1 MVNIYDTANQL
12 QADLRQIKEYKE
24 LQAAFAALKED
35 KEAYAVFQELRKAQ
49 DELQKRQQAGSLA
62 DIKPEEAK
70 KMHEIGQKA
79 ASFDAVKRLMEKER
93 ALSVVVDDI
102 EQALFK
108 PITELYE
115 S

>member
-24 LQAAFAALKED
+24 L
-35 KEAYAVFQELRKAQ
+35 
-49 DELQKRQQAGSLA
+49 
-62 DIKPEEAK
+62 AK